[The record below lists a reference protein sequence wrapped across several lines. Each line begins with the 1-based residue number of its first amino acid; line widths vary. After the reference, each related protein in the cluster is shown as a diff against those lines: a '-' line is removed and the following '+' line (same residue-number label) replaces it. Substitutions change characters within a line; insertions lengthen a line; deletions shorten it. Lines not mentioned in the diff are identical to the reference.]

1 MYFNSPEELS
11 KLFPPPCLNSL
22 SSTSL
27 SSATIIPNT
36 TLSFSLS
43 ETAKTPTELC
53 LSCGHVSENLSP
65 SALDEVMEGLDAIRA
80 GVISPS
86 QIIDSEYGEYTIGS
100 FSLILPLK
108 HTMQ

>member
-1 MYFNSPEELS
+1 
-11 KLFPPPCLNSL
+11 
-22 SSTSL
+22 
-27 SSATIIPNT
+27 
-36 TLSFSLS
+36 
-43 ETAKTPTELC
+43 
-53 LSCGHVSENLSP
+53 
-65 SALDEVMEGLDAIRA
+65 MEGLDAIRA